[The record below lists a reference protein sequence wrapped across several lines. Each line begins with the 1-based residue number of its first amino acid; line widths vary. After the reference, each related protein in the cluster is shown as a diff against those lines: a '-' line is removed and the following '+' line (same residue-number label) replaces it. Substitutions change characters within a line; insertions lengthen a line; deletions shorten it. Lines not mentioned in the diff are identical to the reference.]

1 MDQAR
6 IGATEA
12 YSYSETGAYEFYGT
26 DSSAGCY
33 VGQGEEKFLRAGSFA
48 LKNKMHVS
56 NADFIAVVQTPGT

>member
-26 DSSAGCY
+26 DSSAGCC
-33 VGQGEEKFLRAGSFA
+33 VGQGEEKILRARSFT

-56 NADFIAVVQTPGT
+56 NADFIAVVQAPGT